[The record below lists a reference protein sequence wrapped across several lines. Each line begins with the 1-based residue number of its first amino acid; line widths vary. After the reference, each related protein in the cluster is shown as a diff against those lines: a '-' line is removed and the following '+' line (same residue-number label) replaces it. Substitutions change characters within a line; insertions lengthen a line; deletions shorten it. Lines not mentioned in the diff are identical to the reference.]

1 MWTLAVCGLFGEG
14 AQAQSPSTDATLS
27 GLALADADDN
37 AISLT
42 PAFAIATKNYTA
54 SVANGVDEMTV
65 TLAVNQS
72 NATVEYLDADDMG
85 IDDADAVEDGQQVS
99 LEVGANTIKVKVTA
113 EDDSITETYTVVAT
127 RLPPTVVP
135 ADWSLIPD
143 GLVAGDQ
150 FRLLFLSSTK
160 LKPDSTDIVDY
171 NTFAQ
176 GRAAAGHT
184 DIQAYSPG
192 FRVVGCTADD
202 DARDNTATTYT
213 TDDKGVAI
221 YWLGVA
227 KVAADYE
234 RLLRRRLGRSGQQQA
249 QEDDIPPCVNE
260 LSRVGLPHW
269 PSLPLL
275 ALLPPSLLHGLTWP
289 APTRRDGAALTALTV
304 TLDGTALTL
313 MPDVR
318 QHGALLHG
326 STWTTAWPRL
336 PLRAR
341 RTATALVVY
350 QDRFGAELTD
360 ANTSADGHAGEPGPT
375 GRQAHQRGGEPIP
388 TPGMCWKRRY
398 GVLVIREGPAVH
410 DLLVLVELYNSTDGA
425 NWKGNPNWGS
435 TEPFAEWDALT
446 TTGGNNERIRH
457 LALEHTPTWSGPY
470 QPR

>member
-1 MWTLAVCGLFGEG
+1 MLSPEQTGAHLSDNESPPGPRRPPEPFLTEADRTASLHHDRPVRVRSSDGAFGHRPASSLGFRFRILRASVWTLAVCGLFGEG

-54 SVANGVDEMTV
+54 AVANGVDEMTV
-65 TLAVNQS
+65 TLAVNES

-160 LKPDSTDIVDY
+160 FKPDSTDIVGY

-213 TDDKGVAI
+213 IDDKGVAI

-234 RLLRRRLGRSGQQQA
+234 NFYDGDWDDQVNNKHRRMTFHH
-249 QEDDIPPCVNE
+249 V
-260 LSRVGLPHW
+260 
-269 PSLPLL
+269 
-275 ALLPPSLLHGLTWP
+275 
-289 APTRRDGAALTALTV
+289 
-304 TLDGTALTL
+304 
-313 MPDVR
+313 
-318 QHGALLHG
+318 
-326 STWTTAWPRL
+326 
-336 PLRAR
+336 
-341 RTATALVVY
+341 
-350 QDRFGAELTD
+350 
-360 ANTSADGHAGEPGPT
+360 
-375 GRQAHQRGGEPIP
+375 
-388 TPGMCWKRRY
+388 
-398 GVLVIREGPAVH
+398 
-410 DLLVLVELYNSTDGA
+410 
-425 NWKGNPNWGS
+425 
-435 TEPFAEWDALT
+435 
-446 TTGGNNERIRH
+446 
-457 LALEHTPTWSGPY
+457 
-470 QPR
+470 

>member
-1 MWTLAVCGLFGEG
+1 MLALIVPATTVSASPRQQTVTATQLGSVGIFRVTGYSASSLDPADFAGLRSVYDLQITESPMLTTVPEDALSNLPATMRRIELSESGITSIHENAFDGLTALERLALAHNNLTTLDISDGLTALTYIALTGNSLTALDADIF
-14 AQAQSPSTDATLS
+14 STDATLS

-42 PAFAIATKNYTA
+42 PAFAIAAKSYTA
-54 SVANGVDEMTV
+54 AVANGIDEITV
-65 TLAVNQS
+65 TLAVNES

-135 ADWSLIPD
+135 ADWSLMPD

-160 LKPDSTDIVDY
+160 LKPDPTDIVDY

-184 DIQAYSPG
+184 DIQTYSPG

-221 YWLGVA
+221 YWLGGA

-234 RLLRRRLGRSGQQQA
+234 DFYDGDWDDQVNNKHRRMTF
-249 QEDDIPPCVNE
+249 
-260 LSRVGLPHW
+260 H
-269 PSLPLL
+269 
-275 ALLPPSLLHGLTWP
+275 
-289 APTRRDGAALTALTV
+289 
-304 TLDGTALTL
+304 
-313 MPDVR
+313 
-318 QHGALLHG
+318 
-326 STWTTAWPRL
+326 
-336 PLRAR
+336 
-341 RTATALVVY
+341 
-350 QDRFGAELTD
+350 
-360 ANTSADGHAGEPGPT
+360 HA
-375 GRQAHQRGGEPIP
+375 
-388 TPGMCWKRRY
+388 
-398 GVLVIREGPAVH
+398 
-410 DLLVLVELYNSTDGA
+410 
-425 NWKGNPNWGS
+425 
-435 TEPFAEWDALT
+435 
-446 TTGGNNERIRH
+446 
-457 LALEHTPTWSGPY
+457 
-470 QPR
+470 